1 MSSNS
6 NNNNAELPG
15 ALSSLNI
22 GGDKINN
29 KEKEATD
36 DRNTVAICAA
46 CGKEGG
52 DNNMNTCNK
61 CDLVVYCNASCK
73 KKHRPKH
80 KKKCEKRAAELFDE
94 ELFKVH
100 PPREEC
106 PICMLPLPSAEQ
118 VTFYSCCGK
127 NVCNGCIVAM
137 FDREGM
143 NILCAYC
150 RTPPAESGDEEV
162 ERLRKRMEKGNP
174 SAYNNLAGHYANGT
188 RGLPQD
194 WAKANEL
201 YLKAGDLGSADAY
214 FNLGNSYRVGRGV
227 EVDEKK
233 AKHYWELAA
242 TNGHIKARHNLGAI
256 EGQAGNHE
264 RAYKHLLIS
273 ASAGSKK
280 SLDSVKGG
288 FMRGLVT
295 KEQYANTLRE
305 YQKSQDEMKSEA
317 RDKALAARN

>member
-1 MSSNS
+1 MSSDS
-6 NNNNAELPG
+6 SNNAELPG
-15 ALSSLNI
+15 AFSSLNI
-22 GGDKINN
+22 GDGEINSE
-29 KEKEATD
+29 EKEATD
-36 DRNTVAICAA
+36 NIHTATICAA

-52 DNNMNTCNK
+52 DNMNACNK
-61 CDLVVYCNASCK
+61 CDLVVYCNAACK
-73 KKHRPKH
+73 KKHRSKH
-80 KKKCEKRAAELFDE
+80 NKKCEKRAAELFDE

-100 PPREEC
+100 LPREEC

-143 NILCAYC
+143 KILCAYC

-201 YLKAGDLGSADAY
+201 YLKDLGSADAY

-233 AKHYWELAA
+233 AKHYYELAA
-242 TNGHIKARHNLGAI
+242 MNGRVKARHNLGAI
-256 EGQAGNHE
+256 EGNAGNHQ
-264 RAYKHLLIS
+264 RAYKHFVIS
-273 ASAGSKK
+273 ACVGCKE
-280 SLDSVKGG
+280 SLDAVKDGYMAG
-288 FMRGLVT
+288 HVT